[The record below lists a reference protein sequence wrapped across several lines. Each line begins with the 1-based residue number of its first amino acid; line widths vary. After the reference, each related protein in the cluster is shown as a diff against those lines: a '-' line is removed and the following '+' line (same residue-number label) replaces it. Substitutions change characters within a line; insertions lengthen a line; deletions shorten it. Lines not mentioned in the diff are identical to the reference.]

1 MKPKPKDEQAALD
14 VAVRLLARR
23 EHSELE
29 LRQKLQIRGY
39 TPEISDHVIQQCHL
53 KQWLSEQ
60 RFVDSFIRERTA
72 RDVGPIKI
80 LAELRARGIGG
91 AMLETIETDAPHWLE
106 HIRALWLRRYEHKPV
121 NDNKEYAR
129 RWRFFQS
136 RGFTSKQI
144 NSVLDR
150 QR

>member
-1 MKPKPKDEQAALD
+1 MKPKAKDENTALE

-39 TPEISDHVIQQCHL
+39 TPEISDCVIKQCFTR
-53 KQWLSEQ
+53 QWLSEQ

-80 LAELRARGIGG
+80 LAELRAKGI
-91 AMLETIETDAPHWLE
+91 ADSMLETIEVEAPHWLE
-106 HIRALWLRRYEHKPV
+106 HIRALWLRRYKDKPV
-121 NDNKEYAR
+121 NDDKEYAR

-144 NSVLDR
+144 HSVLDR